1 MLPAPGMDAPVSP
14 EPGPESRFCLT
25 CLAKGR
31 PSVRDASFSIG
42 DLTLSPPLALAPMVG
57 LSHSALRTLALELGG
72 VGLLFTEMLSV
83 GRLPQE
89 NADVSPFLLRYPEE
103 QPLFYQLFVSP
114 GQDVVPAVERLHQLG
129 AQGVDLNLGCPAPNL
144 RKQGAGCALTN
155 DRQQVRHTVAML
167 RAATSLPLSAK
178 IRLGATLDE
187 EELVDFC
194 RMLEGEGVDLLSVH
208 GRLHQEKFCR
218 RPRWDWIGKVKS
230 AVNIPVL
237 ANGGIFSVDDA
248 RKCLEVSGADGLMLG
263 RGAVCRPWLFAE
275 IAREIYGVS
284 CPPTSL
290 SLADIYFRFVQLLE
304 RFRPERRLGRLK
316 QFTHYYG
323 QNFTFGHHLAIA
335 VQTSRSVEQASER
348 AHQFFSRNQ

>member
-1 MLPAPGMDAPVSP
+1 MDAS
-14 EPGPESRFCLT
+14 L
-25 CLAKGR
+25 
-31 PSVRDASFSIG
+31 SVR

-89 NADVSPFLLRYPEE
+89 NASVSPFLLRYPEE
-103 QPLFYQLFVSP
+103 RPLFYQLFVSP

-144 RKQGAGCALTN
+144 RRQGAGCALTD
-155 DRQQVRHTVAML
+155 DREQVRHMVVML

-178 IRLGATLDE
+178 IRLGASLNE
-187 EELVDFC
+187 EKLLDFC

-208 GRLHQEKFCR
+208 GRLHKEKFCR
-218 RPRWDWIGKVKS
+218 RPRWEWIGKVKS
-230 AVNIPVL
+230 ALKIPVL
-237 ANGGIFSVDDA
+237 ANGGIFTVEDA
-248 RKCLEVSGADGLMLG
+248 RQCLDLSGADGLMIG
-263 RGAVCRPWLFAE
+263 RGAACRPWLFSE
-275 IAREIYGVS
+275 IAREIYGLP
-284 CPPTSL
+284 CPPSTL
-290 SLADIYFRFVQLLE
+290 SLPEIYFRFAQLLE

-323 QNFTFGHHLAIA
+323 QNFTFGHHLASA
-335 VQTSRSVEQASER
+335 VQTSASVEQACER
-348 AHQFFSRNQ
+348 AHQFFFPKQE

>member
-1 MLPAPGMDAPVSP
+1 MSTILP
-14 EPGPESRFCLT
+14 EPVM
-25 CLAKGR
+25 K
-31 PSVRDASFSIG
+31 ASLSLG

-83 GRLPQE
+83 TRLPEE
-89 NADVSPFLLRYPEE
+89 NASVSPFLLRYPEE

-114 GQDVVPAVERLHQLG
+114 GHDVVPAVDRLHQLG

-155 DRQQVRHTVAML
+155 DREQVRRIVAML
-167 RAATSLPLSAK
+167 RSATSLPLSAK
-178 IRLGATLDE
+178 IRLGASLNE

-208 GRLHQEKFCR
+208 GRLHKEKFCR

-230 AVNIPVL
+230 AIKIPVL
-237 ANGGIFSVDDA
+237 ANGGIFSVEDA
-248 RKCLEVSGADGLMLG
+248 RRCLEMSGADGLMIG
-263 RGAVCRPWLFAE
+263 RGAACRPWLFGE
-275 IAREIYGVS
+275 IARELYGAPCLPVS
-284 CPPTSL
+284 LTLPE
-290 SLADIYFRFVQLLE
+290 IYFRFIQLLE

-323 QNFTFGHHLAIA
+323 QNFTYGHHLAIA
-335 VQTSRSVEQASER
+335 VQTSVSVEQASER
-348 AHQFFSRNQ
+348 ACQFFSGSKEEE

>member
-1 MLPAPGMDAPVSP
+1 MKS
-14 EPGPESRFCLT
+14 
-25 CLAKGR
+25 
-31 PSVRDASFSIG
+31 SFSVG
-42 DLTLSPPLALAPMVG
+42 NLTVSPPLALAPMVG

-72 VGLLFTEMLSV
+72 LGLLFTEMLSV

-89 NADVSPFLLRYPEE
+89 NAVVSPFLLRYPEE

-114 GQDVVPAVERLHQLG
+114 GQDVGPAVDRLHQLD

-144 RKQGAGCALTN
+144 RKQGAGCALAN
-155 DRQQVRHTVAML
+155 DPEQVRQMVAML
-167 RAATSLPLSAK
+167 KRATGLPLSAK
-178 IRLGATLDE
+178 IRLGATLNE
-187 EELVDFC
+187 EGLLDFC

-208 GRLHQEKFCR
+208 GRLHGEKFCR
-218 RPRWDWIGKVKS
+218 RPRWDWIGRVKS
-230 AVNIPVL
+230 ALKIPVL

-248 RKCLEVSGADGLMLG
+248 RRCLEISGADGLMIG

-275 IAREIYGVS
+275 IAREIYGLP
-284 CPPTSL
+284 CPPPSL
-290 SLADIYFRFVQLLE
+290 SLADIYFRFVHLLE

-335 VQTSRSVEQASER
+335 VQTSVSVDQAVER
-348 AHQFFSRNQ
+348 AGEFLRHNEELHLHVDPECEVKVQ

>member
-1 MLPAPGMDAPVSP
+1 M
-14 EPGPESRFCLT
+14 
-25 CLAKGR
+25 K
-31 PSVRDASFSIG
+31 ASLSLG

-83 GRLPQE
+83 TRLPEE
-89 NADVSPFLLRYPEE
+89 NASVSPFLLRYPEE

-114 GQDVVPAVERLHQLG
+114 GQDVVPAVDRLHQLG

-155 DRQQVRHTVAML
+155 DREQVRRIVAML
-167 RAATSLPLSAK
+167 RSATSLPLSAK
-178 IRLGATLDE
+178 IRLGASLNE

-208 GRLHQEKFCR
+208 GRLHKEKFCR

-230 AVNIPVL
+230 AIKIPVL
-237 ANGGIFSVDDA
+237 ANGGIFSVEDA
-248 RKCLEVSGADGLMLG
+248 RRCLEMSGADGLMIG
-263 RGAVCRPWLFAE
+263 RGAACRPWLFGE
-275 IAREIYGVS
+275 IARELYGAPCLPVS
-284 CPPTSL
+284 LTLPE
-290 SLADIYFRFVQLLE
+290 IYFRFIQLLE

-323 QNFTFGHHLAIA
+323 QNFTYGHHLAIA
-335 VQTSRSVEQASER
+335 VQTSVSVEQASER
-348 AHQFFSRNQ
+348 ACQFFSGSKEEE